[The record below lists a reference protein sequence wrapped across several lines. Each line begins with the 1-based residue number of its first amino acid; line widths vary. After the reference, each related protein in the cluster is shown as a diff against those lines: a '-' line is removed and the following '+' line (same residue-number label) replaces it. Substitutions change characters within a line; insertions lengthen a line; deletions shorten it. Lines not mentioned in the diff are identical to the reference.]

1 MDQTKELVRALL
13 TITALDERRSRG
25 QMDAQAEQALQ
36 AAEAVVL
43 AAPGRKLLEALRTW
57 CRGGVKS
64 HDPTGGYVRIVDER
78 SDRDMAMRPGSR

>member
-1 MDQTKELVRALL
+1 MDDQKELQRALR

-43 AAPGRKLLEALRTW
+43 AAPGRKLLEAWRKWRDSGL
-57 CRGGVKS
+57 KS

-78 SDRDMAMRPGSR
+78 SDRDMAMRPGGR